1 MQKSLIAA
9 AFATSLVFPCTL
21 HAQPAATPQLRVTQA
36 DGSSVSPWIW
46 VGAGAALAVVLVN
59 TIIPEEVGYLAL
71 GAIGGY
77 LGTVWYNGGQI
88 EFRASATSR

>member
-9 AFATSLVFPCTL
+9 AFATSLLAPCTL
-21 HAQPAATPQLRVTQA
+21 HAQPAATQLPRAVQSA
-36 DGSSVSPWIW
+36 ASDVSPWVW
-46 VGAGAALAVVLVN
+46 AGAGAALAVILVN
-59 TIIPEEVGYLAL
+59 TVIPEEVGYLAL

-88 EFRASATSR
+88 EVRASATSR